1 MATNLRNTIFSTLPE
16 HTLSQ
21 ETYTPKYGFILIAEG
36 TLQIDFV
43 TATHAAIYT
52 VLPISL
58 VLSTGTGT
66 YVVLKYIFQVLVL
79 VLVLAYK
86 VLVLVLVL
94 ESLVLVLVYT
104 GTCNKVLV
112 ARRKFSCVVETL
124 QV

>member
-58 VLSTGTGT
+58 VVLGTGTGT

-86 VLVLVLVL
+86 VLVSHLGISPRMAFQGSV
-94 ESLVLVLVYT
+94 S
-104 GTCNKVLV
+104 GRPRAN
-112 ARRKFSCVVETL
+112 
-124 QV
+124 QN